1 MLNVNKLMNK
11 KMENEIKIPNI
22 SNYIMEIVD
31 DTLILTS
38 KIKYI
43 TESDM
48 NRICLLESIV
58 LNCKINDEEVDRLK
72 YKSILVSIYKQMTI
86 NKILQHT
93 EINMKLIE
101 TNEDG
106 YTWYKDLKL
115 SIQHR
120 DSNLTFKEI
129 IRMIKLNEMKIEIE
143 IQLKNKEII
152 YFIYK

>member
-1 MLNVNKLMNK
+1 
-11 KMENEIKIPNI
+11 MEKEIKIPNI

-38 KIKYI
+38 KLNYI

-48 NRICLLESIV
+48 NRICLLDSIILSCK
-58 LNCKINDEEVDRLK
+58 LNNEEVNRLK
-72 YKSILVSIYKQMTI
+72 YKSILISIYKKMTI
-86 NKILQHT
+86 NSILQNT
-93 EINMKLIE
+93 LMDMKLIE

-106 YTWYKDLKL
+106 YIWYKDLRL
-115 SIQHR
+115 SIQNK
-120 DSNLTFKEI
+120 DSNFTFKEI
-129 IRMIKLNEMKIEIE
+129 MRMVKLNEMILEIE